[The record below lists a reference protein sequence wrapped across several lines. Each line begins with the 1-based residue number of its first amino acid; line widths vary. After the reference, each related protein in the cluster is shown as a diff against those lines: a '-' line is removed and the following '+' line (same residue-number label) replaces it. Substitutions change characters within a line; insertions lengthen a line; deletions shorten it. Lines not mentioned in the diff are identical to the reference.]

1 MNTHL
6 NIYTMPPAYKNTE
19 YEMLVNTNGSQ
30 ENKGTQPSPL
40 GNNPSTIQVI
50 LYTYLLVL
58 KKYAV
63 IEGRSGRFEFWVFSI
78 CHYVTTLILYFA
90 GKSSVLFIIIGLIYV
105 LATLIPNVALMIRRL
120 HDTGHS
126 VWSLLLYVIPL
137 IGQIVLLIYWITPSD
152 PGRNEYGEYPD
163 LIKIVG

>member
-1 MNTHL
+1 
-6 NIYTMPPAYKNTE
+6 MPPSYKNSE

-63 IEGRSGRFEFWVFSI
+63 IEGRSGRFEYWVFI
-78 CHYVTTLILYFA
+78 LCHLAIIGLLHFG
-90 GKSSVLFIIIGLIYV
+90 GKFSVLF
-105 LATLIPNVALMIRRL
+105 
-120 HDTGHS
+120 S
-126 VWSLLLYVIPL
+126 VI
-137 IGQIVLLIYWITPSD
+137 
-152 PGRNEYGEYPD
+152 
-163 LIKIVG
+163 